1 MRNSCGQSW
10 GAQQEPGKGRRGV
23 QACVGW
29 GLCDRYGGQA
39 EHATPGG
46 AGPRW
51 RRAAHAASSSP
62 QRAARAGSG
71 LARGA
76 PHLPVAGL
84 GRGGEGQ
91 GTARPAGPPRL
102 SLRPTPAG
110 QSAFDPEQPKSRVP
124 GPPSPPT
131 AAASGTP
138 SLLRRRARD
147 VIASA
152 PPLDL
157 APPPVRSSTLGPI
170 SPTARFSSAP

>member
-1 MRNSCGQSW
+1 MRDSCGQSW
-10 GAQQEPGKGRRGV
+10 GAQQEPGKGRRGCRP
-23 QACVGW
+23 ASVGASATVM
-29 GLCDRYGGQA
+29 GGRPS
-39 EHATPGG
+39 TPRPRARGRRG
-46 AGPRW
+46 RRGGPRSVQQPPTGS
-51 RRAAHAASSSP
+51 AGGIG
-62 QRAARAGSG
+62 AREGV
-71 LARGA
+71 A

-110 QSAFDPEQPKSRVP
+110 QSAFDPEQPESWVL

-138 SLLRRRARD
+138 SLRRRRARD

-152 PPLDL
+152 PPLAL
-157 APPPVRSSTLGPI
+157 APPPH
-170 SPTARFSSAP
+170 A